1 MIKKIG
7 ACILSLAV
15 MVSTL
20 TVAVGAVSPASEAS
34 QDGLIPE
41 NVAYIMATY
50 FVRDA
55 QTMEDSKWNDD
66 TEISDTVTMYDVDG
80 QVSAYSFELETN
92 GKDAGYIVVS
102 AYRDVESK
110 ILEFSDTAEPVYEAL
125 DLVKEDTVVYTGGLN
140 YFKKVDAGRL
150 ISVDGNVVKSEE
162 VSTPLQDSRDAMYR
176 AQPQQPLVTTS
187 EIDDPA
193 AWAKSEYGGT
203 FTATEWKNAFENY
216 CKFRTMDTFSQVN
229 GVNYSNHCGPTAI
242 TNLLEI
248 VARYRGYSGVPYN
261 NITQVFS
268 QVAQFGISKGYFI
281 NDVYTG
287 FDTSTA
293 YVKECFSLYSIN
305 TSVTNKTINYNNVKT
320 AINGYNPLFIA
331 LQSHGI
337 YGSHFVTGY
346 AYTCFTNE
354 SGQTASFIKI
364 ADGWNSSGRYLPLSA
379 SNPNSSIITGLR
391 SMDVVSILSLG

>member
-162 VSTPLQDSRDAMYR
+162 VSTPLQ
-176 AQPQQPLVTTS
+176 V
-187 EIDDPA
+187 
-193 AWAKSEYGGT
+193 
-203 FTATEWKNAFENY
+203 
-216 CKFRTMDTFSQVN
+216 
-229 GVNYSNHCGPTAI
+229 
-242 TNLLEI
+242 
-248 VARYRGYSGVPYN
+248 
-261 NITQVFS
+261 
-268 QVAQFGISKGYFI
+268 
-281 NDVYTG
+281 
-287 FDTSTA
+287 
-293 YVKECFSLYSIN
+293 
-305 TSVTNKTINYNNVKT
+305 
-320 AINGYNPLFIA
+320 
-331 LQSHGI
+331 
-337 YGSHFVTGY
+337 
-346 AYTCFTNE
+346 
-354 SGQTASFIKI
+354 
-364 ADGWNSSGRYLPLSA
+364 
-379 SNPNSSIITGLR
+379 
-391 SMDVVSILSLG
+391 